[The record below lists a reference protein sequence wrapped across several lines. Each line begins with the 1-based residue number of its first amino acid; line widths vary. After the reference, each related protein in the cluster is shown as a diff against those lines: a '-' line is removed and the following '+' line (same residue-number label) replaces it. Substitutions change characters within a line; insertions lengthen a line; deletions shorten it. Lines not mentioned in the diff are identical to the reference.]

1 MRGDFGIGKMVSAG
15 NGCKWR
21 SAHFVIQAGCNRH
34 GRSPMQPLSMR
45 PEEAPGSPAVA
56 PVVARRPAPR
66 RALFG
71 WVMFDWAG
79 QPFFTLIATFV
90 FAPYFA
96 SAVAPD
102 PVTGQA
108 WWGFATGASG
118 VVLALLSPVLGS
130 ISDATG
136 AKKPWIAA
144 FGLLLVLSSSML
156 WLATPGAPM
165 GVILLVLA
173 SYALANVAAELA
185 AVFNNAMMPTLAPPE
200 RLGRLSGTGWA
211 VGYLGGLV
219 SLVVVLG
226 FLAASPETGRTIL
239 GFAPLFGLDPA
250 MREGDRIVGPLT
262 ALWFVAFVMPLMVF
276 TPDLATTRR
285 NLRDATREGLTR
297 LKGTIGEARREPS
310 VWRFL
315 LANMVY
321 QDGLVALFAFGGI
334 YGAGVFGWTTIEL
347 GLFGIL
353 LTITGT
359 AGALIGGRLDDRMG
373 PKTVITGSLVLFIL
387 VCIGILSLG
396 REHILFVIPVEVPAD
411 GGLFAG
417 TPERIFLALGLVIG
431 AVAGPVQA
439 ASRSLLVRIAPV
451 GEVGRYFGLLALSGK
466 MTSFAGPVLVAV
478 ATTISGTQAAGP
490 AVLILF
496 FATGLFLLRGVHPRS

>member
-1 MRGDFGIGKMVSAG
+1 MHPQIIDPQLVDRDAAAAAAK
-15 NGCKWR
+15 
-21 SAHFVIQAGCNRH
+21 QA
-34 GRSPMQPLSMR
+34 
-45 PEEAPGSPAVA
+45 
-56 PVVARRPAPR
+56 APR
-66 RALFG
+66 RALVG

-96 SAVAPD
+96 ASVAPD

-108 WWGFATGASG
+108 WWGFATGAAG
-118 VVLALLSPVLGS
+118 VMLALLSPVLGA

-136 AKKPWIAA
+136 AKKPWIAI
-144 FGLLLVLSSSML
+144 FGLLLVLASSTL
-156 WLATPGAPM
+156 WFATPGASTGM
-165 GVILLVLA
+165 ILLVLA
-173 SYALANVAAELA
+173 AYALATVAAELA
-185 AVFNNAMMPTLAPPE
+185 AVFNNAMMPTLVPPE

-211 VGYLGGLV
+211 VGYLGGLA

-239 GFAPLFGLDPA
+239 GLEPLFGLDPA

-262 ALWFVAFVMPLMVF
+262 AIWFAVFVLPLMLF
-276 TPDLATTRR
+276 TPDLARSRTG
-285 NLRDATREGLTR
+285 LREATREGFAR
-297 LKGTIGEARREPS
+297 LAGTIREARAEPS

-347 GLFGIL
+347 GLFGIM

-359 AGALIGGRLDDRMG
+359 AGALIGGRLDDRLG
-373 PKTVITGSLVLFIL
+373 PKTVIAGALVLFIL

-396 REHILFVIPVEVPAD
+396 REHIFFIVPVAPAE
-411 GGLFAG
+411 GAGLYAG
-417 TPERIFLALGLVIG
+417 VPERIFLGLGLVIG
-431 AVAGPVQA
+431 ALAGPLQA
-439 ASRSLLVRIAPV
+439 ASRSLLVRIAPE
-451 GEVGRYFGLLALSGK
+451 GEAGRYFGLLALSGK
-466 MTSFAGPVLVAV
+466 MTSFAGPIIVAV
-478 ATTISGTQAAGP
+478 ATTLAGTQAAGP

-496 FATGLFLLRGVHPRS
+496 FGAGLVLVAGVKPRG

>member
-1 MRGDFGIGKMVSAG
+1 MRKVSIRAEEASDPL
-15 NGCKWR
+15 R
-21 SAHFVIQAGCNRH
+21 APPPAV
-34 GRSPMQPLSMR
+34 GRS
-45 PEEAPGSPAVA
+45 
-56 PVVARRPAPR
+56 APR

-108 WWGFATGASG
+108 WWGYATGLSG
-118 VVLALLSPVLGS
+118 VMLALLSPVLGS
-130 ISDATG
+130 VSDATG
-136 AKKPWIAA
+136 AKKPWIAL
-144 FGLLLVLSSSML
+144 FGLLLVVSSSML
-156 WLATPGAPM
+156 WLATPGAPT

-226 FLAASPETGRTIL
+226 FLAASPETGRTLL
-239 GFAPLFGLDPA
+239 GFTPLFGLDPA
-250 MREGDRIVGPLT
+250 MREGDRIVGPL
-262 ALWFVAFVMPLMVF
+262 AAAWFVIFVMPLMIF
-276 TPDLATTRR
+276 TPDLAATRR
-285 NLRDATREGLTR
+285 SLRDATREGFIR
-297 LKGTIGEARREPS
+297 LRGTLDEARRAPS

-315 LANMVY
+315 LAHMAY

-396 REHILFVIPVEVPAD
+396 REHVLFVIPVDAPVG

-417 TPERIFLALGLVIG
+417 VPERIFLGLGLIIG
-431 AVAGPVQA
+431 ALAGPLQA
-439 ASRSLLVRIAPV
+439 ASRTLLVRIAPA
-451 GEVGRYFGLLALSGK
+451 GEAGRYFGLLALSGK
-466 MTSFAGPVLVAV
+466 MTSFAGPILVAV
-478 ATTISGTQAAGP
+478 ATTVSGTQAAGP

-496 FATGLFLLRGVHPRS
+496 FGAGLLLLRGVHPR

>member
-1 MRGDFGIGKMVSAG
+1 MEGFASRCGRGGARGGFGVSG
-15 NGCKWR
+15 FDRRTVGDR
-21 SAHFVIQAGCNRH
+21 IV
-34 GRSPMQPLSMR
+34 QPL
-45 PEEAPGSPAVA
+45 PLQDEAA
-56 PVVARRPAPR
+56 PVVARRTAPR

-108 WWGFATGASG
+108 WWGYATGLSG
-118 VVLALLSPVLGS
+118 IALALLSPVLGS
-130 ISDATG
+130 VSDATG
-136 AKKPWIAA
+136 AKKPWIAL
-144 FGLLLVLSSSML
+144 FGLLLVVSSSML

-173 SYALANVAAELA
+173 SYALANVAAELS
-185 AVFNNAMMPTLAPPE
+185 AVFNNAMMPTLVPPE

-239 GFAPLFGLDPA
+239 GLAPLFGLDPA
-250 MREGDRIVGPLT
+250 MREGDRIVGPL
-262 ALWFVAFVMPLMVF
+262 AAVWFVVFVMPLMIF
-276 TPDLATTRR
+276 TPDLTTTRR
-285 NLRDATREGLTR
+285 NLRDATREGFIR
-297 LKGTIGEARREPS
+297 LRGTIDEARREPS

-315 LANMVY
+315 LANMAY

-359 AGALIGGRLDDRMG
+359 AGALIGGRLDDRLG
-373 PKTVITGSLVLFIL
+373 PKTVITGALVLFIL

-396 REHILFVIPVEVPAD
+396 REHILFVIPVEAPVG

-417 TPERIFLALGLVIG
+417 TPERVFLALGLVIG
-431 AVAGPVQA
+431 ALAGPLQA

-451 GEVGRYFGLLALSGK
+451 GEAGRYFGLLALSGK
-466 MTSFAGPVLVAV
+466 MTSFAGPILVAV
-478 ATTISGTQAAGP
+478 ATTLSGTQAAGP

-496 FATGLFLLRGVHPRS
+496 FGAGLILLRGVHPNRSAPR

>member
-1 MRGDFGIGKMVSAG
+1 MEGFASRCGRGGARGGFGVSG
-15 NGCKWR
+15 FDRRTVGDR
-21 SAHFVIQAGCNRH
+21 IV
-34 GRSPMQPLSMR
+34 QPL
-45 PEEAPGSPAVA
+45 PLQDEAA
-56 PVVARRPAPR
+56 PVVARRTAPR

-118 VVLALLSPVLGS
+118 VLLALLSPVLGS
-130 ISDATG
+130 VSDATG
-136 AKKPWIAA
+136 AKKPWIAL
-144 FGLLLVLSSSML
+144 FGLLLVVSSSML

-173 SYALANVAAELA
+173 SYALANVAAELS
-185 AVFNNAMMPTLAPPE
+185 AVFNNAMMPTLVPPE

-239 GFAPLFGLDPA
+239 GLAPLFGLDPA
-250 MREGDRIVGPLT
+250 MREGDRIVGPLA
-262 ALWFVAFVMPLMVF
+262 ALWFVVFVMPLMIF
-276 TPDLATTRR
+276 TPDLTTTRR
-285 NLRDATREGLTR
+285 NLRDATREGFIR
-297 LKGTIGEARREPS
+297 LRGTIDEARREPS

-315 LANMVY
+315 LANMAY

-359 AGALIGGRLDDRMG
+359 AGALIGGRLDDRLG
-373 PKTVITGSLVLFIL
+373 PKTVITGALVLFIL

-396 REHILFVIPVEVPAD
+396 REHILFVIPVEAPVG

-417 TPERIFLALGLVIG
+417 TPERVFLALGLVIG
-431 AVAGPVQA
+431 ALAGPLQA

-451 GEVGRYFGLLALSGK
+451 GEAGRYFGLLALSGK
-466 MTSFAGPVLVAV
+466 MTSFAGPILVAV
-478 ATTISGTQAAGP
+478 ATTLSGTQAAGP

-496 FATGLFLLRGVHPRS
+496 FGAGLILLRGVHPNRSAPR